1 MSTKEVI
8 QNMINIIN
16 PTACYVESKRV
27 NPKSSH
33 HKKKAVFG
41 VPIVAQC
48 NEPD

>member
-33 HKKKAVFG
+33 WKEKHFFFSFFNAV
-41 VPIVAQC
+41 AT
-48 NEPD
+48 